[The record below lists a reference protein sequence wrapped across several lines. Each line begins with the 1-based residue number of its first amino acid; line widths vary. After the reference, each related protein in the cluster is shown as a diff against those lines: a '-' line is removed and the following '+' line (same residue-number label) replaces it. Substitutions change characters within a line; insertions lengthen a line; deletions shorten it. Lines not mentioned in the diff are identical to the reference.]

1 MSFQAAL
8 ATSFKSLHKPG
19 NPILL
24 LNVYDAVTAKAVAE
38 LAGTKALATASYAV
52 AAAAGLEDDD
62 MTFEINLHAVHGI
75 SKIAKQYNLPLTVDW
90 QDGYGERLEEGIE
103 KLLESGVVG
112 INLEDYDKEKKAM
125 IPVDVAAKRV
135 GRVLDVAREKGIPD
149 FVVNGRCDT
158 LLHGGSIEDAIE
170 RGTAYLG
177 AGATTAFVWGGGKRG
192 GMSREEATE
201 LSKALGG
208 RLNISMK
215 LAPGMLTAKDLA
227 EIGVARI
234 SVGPQLQFV
243 AVKAVADEA
252 ARILGEKH

>member
-1 MSFQAAL
+1 MSSQTTL
-8 ATSFKSLHKPG
+8 ATSFKALHKPG
-19 NPILL
+19 SPIIL

-38 LAGTKALATASYAV
+38 LPTTKALASASYAV

-62 MTFEINLHAVHGI
+62 LTFEINLHAVRGI

-103 KLLESGVVG
+103 KLLELGVVG
-112 INLEDYDKEKKAM
+112 INLEDYDKEKKVM
-125 IPVDVAAKRV
+125 MPVDVAAKRV
-135 GRVLDVAREKGIPD
+135 GRVLDVARKKGLSD
-149 FVVNGRCDT
+149 FVVNGRCDV
-158 LLHGGSIEDAIE
+158 LLHGGSIGEAIE
-170 RGTAYLG
+170 RGLAYLG
-177 AGATTAFVWGGGKRG
+177 AGATTTFVWGGGKRG
-192 GMSREEATE
+192 GMTREEATE

-252 ARILGEKH
+252 TRILGNTH